1 MVIRLMGSDNTLVQ
15 ELTEDSDV
23 AGDNSSAKELI
34 LTVAVRKTA
43 TFTAGA
49 PETAADRWHHL

>member
-1 MVIRLMGSDNTLVQ
+1 MGSDNTLVQ